1 MVERYKRRPKG
12 KEYVPLTMRYTP
24 EIYKEVRR
32 YAFEHNMSIGM
43 ANEEII
49 ALGLEATKKAK
60 KRA

>member
-1 MVERYKRRPKG
+1 MVEHYRRRPKG
-12 KEYVPLTMRYTP
+12 KEYVPLTVRYTP
-24 EIYKEVRR
+24 EIYNEVRR

-49 ALGLEATKKAK
+49 SLGLEVSKKVK